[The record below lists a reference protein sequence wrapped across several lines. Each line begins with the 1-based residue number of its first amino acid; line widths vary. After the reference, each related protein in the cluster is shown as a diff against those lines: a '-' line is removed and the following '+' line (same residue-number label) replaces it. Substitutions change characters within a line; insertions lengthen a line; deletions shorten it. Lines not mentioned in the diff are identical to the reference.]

1 MTKQRS
7 ALPQWIVA
15 ASACAI
21 LTTQSVAQVVLTG
34 TSYLENFNS
43 LGSGLPSGWTV
54 RTGANSS
61 SLGTAA
67 TFSTAAVSWG
77 NNTGAFKNL
86 ASSTGLTSTTLPANQ
101 ETSTD
106 RALGIRQTDAFGDP
120 GAAFTLQIQ
129 DTIGLQGFTL
139 SFSAEMLSVQGRST
153 TWTVQYAT
161 GSSPTS
167 FSNLTTYSDPG
178 AFGATTVTA
187 NLPAGVNGLAD
198 NLWIRIVALV
208 ASTGSS
214 SRDSF
219 GIDDFSLTFSPVPV
233 PEPET
238 YALVAGV
245 GLVGF
250 GLWRRTRRA

>member
-1 MTKQRS
+1 MTKQRP
-7 ALPQWIVA
+7 AFPKWIVA
-15 ASACAI
+15 ASACLFLNTRI
-21 LTTQSVAQVVLTG
+21 VAQVVLSG
-34 TSYLENFNS
+34 TSYLEDFDS
-43 LGSGLPSGWTV
+43 LGSGLPLGWTV
-54 RTGANSS
+54 RTGANGS

-86 ASSTGLTSTTLPANQ
+86 ASSTGLTSTTIAASQ
-101 ETSTD
+101 EASAD
-106 RALGIRQTDAFGDP
+106 RALGIRQTGSFGDP

-129 DTIGLQGFTL
+129 DTIGLQGFAL
-139 SFSAEMLSVQGRST
+139 SFSAEMLSVQDRST
-153 TWTVQYAT
+153 TWTIQYAT

-167 FSNLTTYSDPG
+167 FSTLTTYSDPG

-198 NLWIRIVALV
+198 NLWIRIVALA
-208 ASTGSS
+208 ASTGPN

>member
-21 LTTQSVAQVVLTG
+21 LTTQSIAQVVLTG
-34 TSYLENFNS
+34 TSYLEDFDS

-54 RTGANSS
+54 RTGATS
-61 SLGTAA
+61 SLLGAVA
-67 TFSTAAVSWG
+67 TFSTSTVNWA
-77 NNTGAFKNL
+77 NNTGAFKNF
-86 ASSTGLTSTTLPANQ
+86 ASSTGLTEVSESQAASL
-101 ETSTD
+101 D
-106 RALGIRQTDAFGDP
+106 RALGIRQTGSFGDP

-129 DTIGLQGFTL
+129 DTIGLQGFAL

-178 AFGATTVTA
+178 TFGATTVTA

-198 NLWIRIVALV
+198 NLWIRIVALA
-208 ASTGSS
+208 ASTGPN

-233 PEPET
+233 PEPQT

-245 GLVGF
+245 GLVGV
-250 GLWRRTRRA
+250 GLWRRMRRA